1 MIINPTTQ
9 LLLLLMFAFTLNLW
23 SLNTLLLLFSILLS
37 LHIYLKNK
45 HYFLLMKRLKW
56 FYIVM
61 FVIFVFNTPG
71 QHIPN
76 WPTWIQPTYEGLVS
90 GLKQFVRIATIL
102 AVLSLVLI
110 SNNKQQLISGLYF
123 LIKPFA
129 YFGLD
134 VKRFS
139 ARLWL
144 TLHYVES
151 REEDNDNSLIT
162 MPKHIADSLN
172 TIFSEDTH
180 DDVVVELNKPEFTLV
195 DLAAISCMLLIT
207 TYAILN

>member
-1 MIINPTTQ
+1 M
-9 LLLLLMFAFTLNLW
+9 
-23 SLNTLLLLFSILLS
+23 
-37 LHIYLKNK
+37 
-45 HYFLLMKRLKW
+45 
-56 FYIVM
+56 VM

-76 WPTWIQPTYEGLVS
+76 WPAWAQPTYEGLVA

-110 SNNKQQLISGLYF
+110 NNNKQQLISGLYF

-129 YFGLD
+129 YLRLD

-144 TLHYVES
+144 TLHYVEL
-151 REEDNDNSLIT
+151 REEGNDNSLIAI
-162 MPKHIADSLN
+162 PKHITDSLH

-180 DDVVVELNKPEFTLV
+180 DEVIVELNKPVFTLV
-195 DLAAISCMLLIT
+195 DLAAISCMLLLAV
-207 TYAILN
+207 YAMLN

>member
-1 MIINPTTQ
+1 MIINSTTQ

-23 SLNTLLLLFSILLS
+23 TLNTLLLFFLVSLV

-71 QHIPN
+71 QHVPN
-76 WPTWIQPTYEGLVS
+76 WPSWAQPTYEGLVA

-144 TLHYVES
+144 TLHYVEL
-151 REEDNDNSLIT
+151 REEGNDNSLIT
-162 MPKHIADSLN
+162 IPKHIADSLN
-172 TIFSEDTH
+172 TIFCEDTH
-180 DDVVVELNKPEFTLV
+180 DDVVVELNNPEFTLV
-195 DLAAISCMLLIT
+195 DLVAISCMLLVT
-207 TYAILN
+207 AYAILN